1 MRPVQIGL
9 NGLPTSGLL
18 GASPWVPIDYLQ
30 MAFGVGLG
38 VTVSPVGAT
47 LNVSVQ
53 HTFDELGPQALRA
66 ATLTQTTTVITVTD
80 TGPTALQGFGNGL
93 GSHGLAVGDYV
104 KIEGSGFAN
113 VDGEYTIATI
123 VSSTQYTLTSAV
135 SQSISSLLFAQVKT
149 ARVFAHTS
157 LVNLTAR
164 ANGSYGFPISAVRL
178 LMNSYSNGTAVLSIL
193 QGAGP

>member
-1 MRPVQIGL
+1 MRPTQIAM
-9 NGLPTSGLL
+9 NSLPTTGLL
-18 GASPWVPIDYLQ
+18 GASIWVPIDYLQ

-53 HTFDELGPQALRA
+53 HTFDELGPQALRQVS
-66 ATLTQTTTVITVTD
+66 LTQTTTVITVTD
-80 TGPTALQGFGNGL
+80 LGPTAIQGFGQGL
-93 GSHGLAVGDYV
+93 GTHGLAGGYYV

-113 VDGEYTIATI
+113 VDGEYTVATI
-123 VSSTQYTLTSAV
+123 TSPTVYTLTSAV

-149 ARVFAHTS
+149 ARVFAHGS
-157 LVNLTAR
+157 LINLTAR
-164 ANGSYGFPISAVRL
+164 ANGSYAFPITAVRL
-178 LMNSYSNGTAVLSIL
+178 FMNSYSNGTAVLTVV